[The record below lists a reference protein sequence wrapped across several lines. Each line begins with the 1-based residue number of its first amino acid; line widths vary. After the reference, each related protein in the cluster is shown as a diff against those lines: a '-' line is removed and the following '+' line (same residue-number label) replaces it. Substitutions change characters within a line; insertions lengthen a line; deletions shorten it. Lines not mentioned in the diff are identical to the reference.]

1 MSAGVAVR
9 EKGMSEAVSVYLLD
23 IEGTTTSVGFVFDV
37 LFPFARQHVAG
48 FLAANG
54 ATPEVEAT
62 LALLAA
68 DALRERAAGEDCPE
82 VVTGASRL
90 ESATAAMLWMMDR
103 DRKTQGLKR
112 LQGQIWRAGYE
123 QGTLESDVFDDVPVA
138 LRKWRAAGAR
148 VFIYSSGSVPA
159 QQLLFRYSR
168 CGDLTP
174 LLDGYFDTGVGEK
187 RAASSYTRILEEVGA
202 KGSEVLFVTDIV
214 AEADAAVAAGMRVCV
229 AVRPGNASQS
239 EHGYPVSSR
248 FDQL

>member
-1 MSAGVAVR
+1 
-9 EKGMSEAVSVYLLD
+9 MSEPFAVYLLD

-37 LFPFARQHVAG
+37 LFPFAREHVDG
-48 FLAANG
+48 FLAAHG
-54 ATPEVEAT
+54 GMPEVET
-62 LALLAA
+62 SLALLAA
-68 DALRERAAGEDCPE
+68 DAMREREAGESCPE
-82 VVTGASRL
+82 VVAGAGRL
-90 ESATAAMLWMMDR
+90 ESAKAAMLWMMDR

-138 LRKWRAAGAR
+138 LRKWRTSGAR

-174 LLDGYFDTGVGEK
+174 LLNGYFDTAVGEK

-202 KGSEVLFVTDIV
+202 RGSEVLFLTDIV

-229 AVRPGNASQS
+229 AARPGNAEQPA
-239 EHGYPVSSR
+239 HAYPVSSR
-248 FDQL
+248 FDLL